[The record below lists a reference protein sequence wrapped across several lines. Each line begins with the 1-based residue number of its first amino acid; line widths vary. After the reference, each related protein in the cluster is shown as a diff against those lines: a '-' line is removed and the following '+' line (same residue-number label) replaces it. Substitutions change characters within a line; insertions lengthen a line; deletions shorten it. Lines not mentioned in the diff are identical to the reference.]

1 MSAVCGAVSFLAL
14 LLLVLLVSVVAVVV
28 VEVVEVWLPLLL
40 LPGLLLWD
48 VPVPQLVVLF
58 PPASGLSDAERAR
71 AAQFWAKVATADAS
85 CSPR

>member
-1 MSAVCGAVSFLAL
+1 MSVVCGAVSFLAL

-40 LPGLLLWD
+40 LLGLLLWD

-58 PPASGLSDAERAR
+58 PPASGLSDAERVR